1 MPKLNFILIL
11 VYSFPEAIIL
21 GWLCLSIIG
30 IRPTFRQILH
40 IGCLQAIFDAF
51 LFLVVGKLIS
61 IPFGV
66 HTVIQ
71 VAALMGI
78 IRRVMQISYKK
89 SILAVLL
96 GWSVFTCIEVFTVYS
111 YTYIS
116 GQPIAIVSESNWWS
130 RLPYFISKLMINIL
144 IIFLARQFN
153 IPLVN
158 IWENV
163 GNKRSLWIAGLLFTQ
178 SLLIVLFCWK
188 YFIRYMEDLPPM
200 YFYFYFTVIN
210 IILPIITI
218 VVVRQFITLTKREVE
233 SKVQL
238 DNLHH
243 IEGLLNTM
251 RIQRHDFTHEL
262 QVVYGLLEVEE
273 FQEARNYLKK
283 SVSEVAA
290 TSELVKTDNLGVTA
304 LLYAK
309 TGLAEARKI
318 TLQVT
323 VETSLQQFPLEARG
337 INVILGNLID
347 NALDAVEGLTVLERR
362 VEVGIRQDLAGF
374 VLEVKN
380 YGAPI
385 SEKIITKIFSPGFST
400 KGEGRGMGLYSI
412 QKLVHKYKGTIL
424 VKNDSNTTC
433 FQVVIPLGQ
442 SSKIQ
447 SMGTNNFQGGGGIG
461 WGKRIFYRCSA
472 LFR

>member
-1 MPKLNFILIL
+1 MPKLNFIIIL
-11 VYSFPEAIIL
+11 VYSFPEALIL
-21 GWLCLSIIG
+21 GWLSLSLLG
-30 IRPTFRQILH
+30 LRPTFRQILQ
-40 IGCLQAIFDAF
+40 IGCLQTVFDAF
-51 LFLVVGKLIS
+51 LFLVVGKLLS

-78 IRRVMQISYKK
+78 IHGVMQISYKK
-89 SILAVLL
+89 SILAAFM

-111 YTYIS
+111 YTYIT
-116 GQPIAIVSESNWWS
+116 GQPIAVLSESNWWS
-130 RLPYFISKLMINIL
+130 RLPYFASKLMINL
-144 IIFLARQFN
+144 LLIFLARQVN

-188 YFIRYMEDLPPM
+188 YFIRYMENLPPM
-200 YFYFYFTVIN
+200 YFYFYFIIIN
-210 IILPIITI
+210 IALPVITI

-233 SKVQL
+233 SKVKL

-243 IEGLLNTM
+243 VEELLNTM

-290 TSELVKTDNLGVTA
+290 TSELVKTDNLSVTA

-318 TLQVT
+318 ELQIT
-323 VETSLQQFPLEARG
+323 VETSLQQFPLEARV

-347 NALDAVEGLTVLERR
+347 NALDAAEGLTALERR
-362 VEVGIRQDLAGF
+362 VEVAIRQGLEGF

-380 YGAPI
+380 YGVPI
-385 SEKIITKIFSPGFST
+385 PKELVAKIFAPGFST

-424 VKNDSNTTC
+424 VNSDNHGTC
-433 FQVVIPLGQ
+433 FQIVIPLGQ
-442 SSKIQ
+442 S
-447 SMGTNNFQGGGGIG
+447 
-461 WGKRIFYRCSA
+461 GKMQE
-472 LFR
+472 

>member
-1 MPKLNFILIL
+1 MPKLNFIIIL
-11 VYSFPEAIIL
+11 VYSFPEALIL
-21 GWLCLSIIG
+21 GWLSLSLLG
-30 IRPTFRQILH
+30 FRPGFRQILQ
-40 IGCLQAIFDAF
+40 IGSLQAVFDAF

-71 VAALMGI
+71 VAALARI
-78 IRRVMQISYKK
+78 IHGVMQISYKK
-89 SILAVLL
+89 SILAVLV

-111 YTYIS
+111 YTYIT
-116 GQPIAIVSESNWWS
+116 GQPIAVVSENNWWS
-130 RLPYFISKLMINIL
+130 RLPYFSSKLMINL
-144 IIFLARQFN
+144 LLIFLTHQVN
-153 IPLVN
+153 IQLVN
-158 IWENV
+158 IWESV

-188 YFIRYMEDLPPM
+188 YFIQYMEDLSPK

-218 VVVRQFITLTKREVE
+218 VVVRQFITLTKSEVE

-243 IEGLLNTM
+243 VEGLLNTM

-273 FQEARNYLKK
+273 FQMAREYLKK

-318 TLQVT
+318 DLQIT
-323 VETSLQQFPLEARG
+323 VETSLQQFPLEARS

-347 NALDAVEGLTVLERR
+347 NALDAVEDLTVLERK
-362 VEVGIRQDLAGF
+362 VEVAIKQDLEGY

-380 YGAPI
+380 CGSPI
-385 SEKIITKIFSPGFST
+385 PQEIMAKIFTSGFST
-400 KGEGRGMGLYSI
+400 KGEGRGMGLYSV
-412 QKLVHKYKGTIL
+412 QKLVNKYKGNIL
-424 VKNDSNTTC
+424 VNSDMVGTC
-433 FQVVIPLGQ
+433 IQVVIPLGQ
-442 SSKIQ
+442 SGKMQ
-447 SMGTNNFQGGGGIG
+447 SMGTTKFKRG
-461 WGKRIFYRCSA
+461 WQYWLR
-472 LFR
+472 